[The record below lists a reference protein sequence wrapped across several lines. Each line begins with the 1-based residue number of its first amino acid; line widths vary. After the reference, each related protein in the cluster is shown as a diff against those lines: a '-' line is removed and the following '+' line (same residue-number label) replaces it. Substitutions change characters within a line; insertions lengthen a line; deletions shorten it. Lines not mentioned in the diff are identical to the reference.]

1 MIFLLC
7 ILGKMI
13 ELKRIQ
19 QTQTYID
26 SRNLIVVAQ
35 NVASNYEMDSRIK
48 KEFVGG
54 KQSLILF

>member
-1 MIFLLC
+1 M
-7 ILGKMI
+7 
-13 ELKRIQ
+13 Q

-35 NVASNYEMDSRIK
+35 NVASNYEMDIRTT

-54 KQSLILF
+54 KQSLILC